1 MLLPKNDKIVDLDF
15 VRLHARKTSF
25 GKVQDFRESPLFGLC
40 SATTSACIFS
50 AFEVKTE
57 LKKVVHVHANKTE
70 MKKVD

>member
-1 MLLPKNDKIVDLDF
+1 MQGKLLLSGKN
-15 VRLHARKTSF
+15 RTLHDQRITALWLVLAVTI
-25 GKVQDFRESPLFGLC
+25 
-40 SATTSACIFS
+40 SACIFS